1 MGRVVS
7 CRVHG
12 ECPLDSQGN
21 TDTMKLFNLTLLIV
35 SASAFDLSKLRF
47 GLAAPP
53 TEIEYGFC
61 DGSPEPASIDNISVE
76 PFPILVQNGASVTL
90 AVQITL
96 NEPLPEGASVS
107 LNLVLEGIIP
117 IKIPCL
123 DIDGLS
129 LGSCTYTGDHLLE
142 AAATA
147 GICPTYFPD
156 GQACALPLNPGVYG
170 GGDPLTLGPIESVPD
185 ILLPFLKGTVR
196 AEANFLLADG
206 SLFACGFARVAV
218 DH

>member
-1 MGRVVS
+1 MG
-7 CRVHG
+7 
-12 ECPLDSQGN
+12 GN
-21 TDTMKLFNLTLLIV
+21 TNNTMKLLGLAFLIA
-35 SASAFDLSKLRF
+35 SSSAFDLSKLRF

-76 PFPILVQNGASVTL
+76 PFPILAQNGASVTL

-96 NEPLPEGASVS
+96 NEPLPVGASVS
-107 LNLVLEGIIP
+107 LNLVLEGVIP

-129 LGSCTYTGDHLLE
+129 LGSCTYDGDHLLE
-142 AAATA
+142 EAQTA
-147 GICPTYFPD
+147 GICPTYFPE
-156 GQACALPLNPGVYG
+156 GQACALPL
-170 GGDPLTLGPIESVPD
+170 GPIDSIPD
-185 ILLPFLKGTVR
+185 ILLPFPKGTIR

-206 SLFACGFARVAV
+206 
-218 DH
+218 

>member
-1 MGRVVS
+1 MGSLLWILKATPKV
-7 CRVHG
+7 
-12 ECPLDSQGN
+12 
-21 TDTMKLFNLTLLIV
+21 TMKLLCLALLV
-35 SASAFDLSKLRF
+35 ASASAFDLSKLR
-47 GLAAPP
+47 LAAPP

-90 AVQITL
+90 AFQITL
-96 NEPLPEGASVS
+96 NEPLPAGASVS

-142 AAATA
+142 VAETA
-147 GICPTYFPD
+147 GICPTTSPTARPALFPSTL
-156 GQACALPLNPGVYG
+156 ACMVAATPSSSAPLSP
-170 GGDPLTLGPIESVPD
+170 
-185 ILLPFLKGTVR
+185 
-196 AEANFLLADG
+196 
-206 SLFACGFARVAV
+206 SL
-218 DH
+218 

>member
-1 MGRVVS
+1 MGS
-7 CRVHG
+7 
-12 ECPLDSQGN
+12 LA
-21 TDTMKLFNLTLLIV
+21 FLLA
-35 SASAFDLSKLRF
+35 SSSAFDLSKLRF

-76 PFPILVQNGASVTL
+76 P
-90 AVQITL
+90 
-96 NEPLPEGASVS
+96 LPAGASVS
-107 LNLVLEGIIP
+107 LNLVLEGVIP

-129 LGSCTYTGDHLLE
+129 LGSCTYDGDHLLE
-142 AAATA
+142 EAQTA
-147 GICPTYFPD
+147 GICPTYFPE

-170 GGDPLTLGPIESVPD
+170 GGDPLTLGPIDSIPD
-185 ILLPFLKGTVR
+185 ILLPFLKGTIR

-206 SLFACGFARVAV
+206 SLFACGYARVAV

>member
-1 MGRVVS
+1 MGVS
-7 CRVHG
+7 SGFSTEHHG
-12 ECPLDSQGN
+12 
-21 TDTMKLFNLTLLIV
+21 LFGLAFLIA
-35 SASAFDLSKLRF
+35 SSSAFDLSKLRF

-76 PFPILVQNGASVTL
+76 PFPILAQNGASVTL

-123 DIDGLS
+123 DIEGVS
-129 LGSCTYTGDHLLE
+129 LGSCTYSGDELLE
-142 AAATA
+142 
-147 GICPTYFPD
+147 
-156 GQACALPLNPGVYG
+156 
-170 GGDPLTLGPIESVPD
+170 LGPIESVPD
-185 ILLPFLKGTVR
+185 ILLPFLKG
-196 AEANFLLADG
+196 
-206 SLFACGFARVAV
+206 
-218 DH
+218 

>member
-1 MGRVVS
+1 MGSLLWILKATPKV
-7 CRVHG
+7 
-12 ECPLDSQGN
+12 
-21 TDTMKLFNLTLLIV
+21 TMKLLCFALLV
-35 SASAFDLSKLRF
+35 ASTSAFDLSKLR
-47 GLAAPP
+47 LAAPP

-61 DGSPEPASIDNISVE
+61 DGSPEPASIDNINVE

-96 NEPLPEGASVS
+96 NEPLPAGASVS

-142 AAATA
+142 AAQPTSPTARPAPSPSTLASMVAATPSSSA
-147 GICPTYFPD
+147 
-156 GQACALPLNPGVYG
+156 PLSPS
-170 GGDPLTLGPIESVPD
+170 LTSSSPS
-185 ILLPFLKGTVR
+185 
-196 AEANFLLADG
+196 
-206 SLFACGFARVAV
+206 
-218 DH
+218 